1 MSQLKYDSA
10 VAFGPSSTRSCVP
23 PTLPSICRLRPIPRL
38 HTIEGRMKT
47 AAQTR
52 RALDQRAANAE
63 AKAAGLP
70 MPHPNPWDSL
80 MHKLPED
87 ASHEE
92 QMQWCADL
100 AERYAPRP

>member
-1 MSQLKYDSA
+1 M
-10 VAFGPSSTRSCVP
+10 
-23 PTLPSICRLRPIPRL
+23 
-38 HTIEGRMKT
+38 RMKT

-52 RALDQRAANAE
+52 RALDERAANAE

-80 MHKLPED
+80 MHKLPDD